1 MAVSDTD
8 TAPDELEFEL
18 VEAPI
23 HGELI
28 KTEGST
34 HTSMTNGGM
43 ICILQMFHW
52 ILTTGEFIIWIIKQS
67 QNMQMISSIL
77 VCLCLHLPT
86 PLHFFITTF
95 PNLQMNQKAC
105 VNIVI
110 EINN

>member
-34 HTSMTNGGM
+34 HTSMTNGGDDM
-43 ICILQMFHW
+43 YPPDVSLDSDHW
-52 ILTTGEFIIWIIKQS
+52 RVYYLDY
-67 QNMQMISSIL
+67 
-77 VCLCLHLPT
+77 
-86 PLHFFITTF
+86 
-95 PNLQMNQKAC
+95 
-105 VNIVI
+105 
-110 EINN
+110 